1 MHLFLFCF
9 CTDIPGRTFPVQDYM
24 LEDVLSITGYIPS
37 RKVKGKGSSGS
48 RSHDRPRR
56 STPWADSEASDVEP
70 EEEEEEQERAET
82 AEQKGG
88 GGSGGGSSHGI
99 PIDELVDRIDETNVD
114 YDLLARLVK
123 HLIVNK
129 DPTDDGS
136 VLVFLPGAPE
146 INKAMDTIK
155 RVTKDLPLRL
165 LPLHGGLQPK
175 DQNLVFRPVGGGL
188 HKVILSTNVA
198 ET

>member
-1 MHLFLFCF
+1 
-9 CTDIPGRTFPVQDYM
+9 M
-24 LEDVLSITGYIPS
+24 LEDVLSITGYIPPKN
-37 RKVKGKGSSGS
+37 RRGKGRNGSGS
-48 RSHDRPRR
+48 QNRPRKA
-56 STPWADSEASDVEP
+56 TPWADSEASDVEP
-70 EEEEEEQERAET
+70 EDEVEEQETAET
-82 AEQKGG
+82 TETKGG
-88 GGSGGGSSHGI
+88 GDGGSSHGI
-99 PIDELVDRIDETNVD
+99 PIDELVDRMDETTVD

-123 HLIVNK
+123 HLLVNK
-129 DPTDDGS
+129 NPADDGS

-146 INKAMDTIK
+146 INKAMGLIK

>member
-1 MHLFLFCF
+1 VAHLFHFDCS
-9 CTDIPGRTFPVQDYM
+9 DIPGRTFPVKDYM

-37 RKVKGKGSSGS
+37 NKGKGKAQN
-48 RSHDRPRR
+48 RPRS
-56 STPWADSEASDVEP
+56 STPSADSEASDVEP
-70 EEEEEEQERAET
+70 EDDEEQQDQGET
-82 AEQKGG
+82 AEQKGNG
-88 GGSGGGSSHGI
+88 GGDSSHSI
-99 PIDELVDRIDETNVD
+99 PIDDLVDRMGETNVD

-123 HLIVNK
+123 HLIVKK
-129 DPTDDGS
+129 DPADDGS

-146 INKAMDTIK
+146 INRAMEAIK

-175 DQNLVFRPVGGGL
+175 DQNLVFKPVGGGL

>member
-1 MHLFLFCF
+1 
-9 CTDIPGRTFPVQDYM
+9 VQDYM
-24 LEDVLSITGYIPS
+24 LEDVLSITGYIPPG
-37 RKVKGKGSSGS
+37 KGKGKGRNGSGS
-48 RSHDRPRR
+48 QNRPRR
-56 STPWADSEASDVEP
+56 ATPETDSETSDVELED
-70 EEEEEEQERAET
+70 EEREERTAKNAES
-82 AEQKGG
+82 KGG
-88 GGSGGGSSHGI
+88 GDGDSSHCI
-99 PIDELVDRIDETNVD
+99 SIDDLVDRIDETNVN

-146 INKAMDTIK
+146 INKAMEAIK
-155 RVTKDLPLRL
+155 RVTKELPTLRL

-175 DQNLVFRPVGGGL
+175 DQNLVFRPAGAGL
-188 HKVILSTNVA
+188 YKVILSTNVA